1 MVRLIL
7 AFVIATLVATIGLS
21 AVSTYSV
28 QGNLA
33 KMGYPLAAEDR
44 LPMYLN
50 DLAGLGP
57 AAGGINLIGLLI
69 AFGIIRSGFPAVH
82 PVTIRSVQIAF
93 CKSSR
98 LPTASDVMNVL
109 VIAAIMASFMILRFV
124 QIQLGHL

>member
-1 MVRLIL
+1 MQFRLYHHLFEVPGARGWLIVGTHHLVVEPSREPLPSL
-7 AFVIATLVATIGLS
+7 AW
-21 AVSTYSV
+21 
-28 QGNLA
+28 
-33 KMGYPLAAEDR
+33 
-44 LPMYLN
+44 
-50 DLAGLGP
+50 
-57 AAGGINLIGLLI
+57 LLI

-109 VIAAIMASFMILRFV
+109 VIAAIMASFMILKFV